1 MPFPDREPRNED
13 EAKARAKSPDIEVNI
28 LLEFHGMEEYGPYI
42 RIEDGY
48 DGPSYRIESDGDHPK
63 YMASVWLSPVYPKT
77 YWIATV
83 TVPTTNAQG
92 ETATF
97 HEHPFDTRHNALLYV
112 LKQLRDNGFAPHCE
126 WTEWKDTGNGVQER
140 ECLLCPKMEV
150 RHLED
155 LEDEE

>member
-1 MPFPDREPRNED
+1 MPFPDREPRDEH

-28 LLEFHGMEEYGPYI
+28 LLEIHGMEEYGPYI
-42 RIEDGY
+42 SIED
-48 DGPSYRIESDGDHPK
+48 DEGPSYQIKSDDYPHS
-63 YMASVWLSPVYPKT
+63 YMASVWLSPVYPNT

-83 TVPTTNAQG
+83 TVPTNEQG
-92 ETATF
+92 KTATF

-112 LKQLRDNGFAPHCE
+112 LKQLRDNGFVPHCE

-140 ECLLCPKMEV
+140 ECLLCPKMEI